1 MSRVPSLLLSAGFF
15 SQVPMPPLT
24 EVTPDDARRALRW
37 MPVLGALVGLVGGLV
52 GVGVGW
58 ASGSGLLAAAA
69 VLASTQLILG
79 GIHLD
84 GLADTFDGLAA
95 LGSRKQGRD
104 AARALEIMKA
114 PDVGAMGVM
123 ALVILLITDVAA
135 LGELGL
141 SPWWLLVSAVLGP
154 TVGRTVVLTASRVGV
169 PSARPGGF
177 GSLFADT
184 TPVGVA
190 VAGNLLVAG
199 LAGGLG
205 WWLAGPA
212 GCWLGAGVL
221 VVEGFGAWWCRRIS
235 SRIGG
240 VTGDVF
246 GALIEVCCALT
257 WVAAT
262 VVEHAVG

>member
-15 SQVPMPPLT
+15 SQVPMPPVT
-24 EVTPDDARRALRW
+24 EITGDDARRALRW
-37 MPVLGALVGLVGGLV
+37 MPVLGACVGLVAGGI

-58 ASGSGLLAAAA
+58 ASGSQLLAAAA
-69 VLASTQLILG
+69 ILTTTQMILG

-114 PDVGAMGVM
+114 PDIGAMGVM
-123 ALVILLITDVAA
+123 ALIIVLLAEFAA
-135 LGELGL
+135 LAQLAAD
-141 SPWWLLVSAVLGP
+141 PWWLFAASILGP
-154 TVGRTVVLTASRVGV
+154 TVGRTVILTASRVGV
-169 PSARPGGF
+169 PSARPHGF

-190 VAGNLLVAG
+190 VIANLLVATLAAG
-199 LAGGLG
+199 IGWWLSGTAGLWLAGG
-205 WWLAGPA
+205 
-212 GCWLGAGVL
+212 VV
-221 VVEGFGAWWCRRIS
+221 VVESFGWWWCRRIS
-235 SRIGG
+235 ARIGG

-246 GALIEVCCALT
+246 GALIEICGALT
-257 WVAAT
+257 WVAA
-262 VVEHAVG
+262 VIVRHAVA